1 MKMTNST
8 KMSHTL
14 KKGNGSQLIILSL
27 ALPDLRTAADILR
40 ICKITKGHFFQT
52 EDLKI
57 PLKIF
62 NSILSKK

>member
-8 KMSHTL
+8 KMSLTL
-14 KKGNGSQLIILSL
+14 KKGNGSQLRILSL

-40 ICKITKGHFFQT
+40 ICKVKKGHFFQT
-52 EDLKI
+52 EDPKI

-62 NSILSKK
+62 NSNLCKK